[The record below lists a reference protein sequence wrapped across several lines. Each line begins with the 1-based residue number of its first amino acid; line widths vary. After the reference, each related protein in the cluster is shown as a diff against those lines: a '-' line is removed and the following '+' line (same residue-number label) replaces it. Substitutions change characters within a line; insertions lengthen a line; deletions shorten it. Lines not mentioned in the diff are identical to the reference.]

1 MFFTPKER
9 TDLDRTNKDAI
20 ALASNIL
27 QERFSVQAPRADLT
41 ASLDPDGELTLE
53 GAVKLAHDLVFQTM
67 NNPKGLPPP
76 PVPEPSPPPPAPAP
90 PPAESP
96 SGV

>member
-67 NNPKGLPPP
+67 NNPKGLPPA
-76 PVPEPSPPPPAPAP
+76 PAPAAPTP
-90 PPAESP
+90 PPVETPPA
-96 SGV
+96 GG

>member
-41 ASLDPDGELTLE
+41 ASLDPEGELTLE
-53 GAVKLAHDLVFQTM
+53 GAVNLAHDLVFQTM

-76 PVPEPSPPPPAPAP
+76 PVPAPPPPPAPAP
-90 PPAESP
+90 PPVEPP
-96 SGV
+96 SGG

>member
-41 ASLDPDGELTLE
+41 ASLDPDGKLTLE

-67 NNPKGLPPP
+67 NNTKGLPPP
-76 PVPEPSPPPPAPAP
+76 PVPEPPPPPPAPAP
-90 PPAESP
+90 PPVEPP
-96 SGV
+96 SGG

>member
-27 QERFSVQAPRADLT
+27 QERFSVQAPRADLV
-41 ASLDPDGELTLE
+41 AALNPAGKLTLE
-53 GAVKLAHDLVFQTM
+53 GAVNLAHDLVFQTM

-76 PVPEPSPPPPAPAP
+76 PVPAPPPPAPAP
-90 PPAESP
+90 APPVEPP
-96 SGV
+96 SGG